1 MLSLKTCHNNEKGF
15 ILLGMLCL
23 MLLLAVAAV
32 GMNRRAGM
40 GLKMAANQLRGM
52 QIYLGQRAA
61 IEHTKWKLKQDPSWR
76 TSSSGEDY
84 VFNGITYNRKA
95 LDAFIPCHGKFIE
108 ASAAVLGGMQPITK
122 FLPLITVPSSGM
134 ALWCPDNAQGPELST
149 WDGSSFGTPGS
160 SAEIGKFRI
169 MAGAES
175 PTAGALGEIVVVGVD
190 SSGDIN
196 AEIWNGFVWSELP
209 FNILNNN
216 EVSETYWWGCDVAY
230 EQLSGYAVL
239 VYNNNTAGSLL
250 QYAVGNMFMW
260 NSNMTVS
267 VYSGGEPQHMHLAA
281 KPEADEMVLVVNDV
295 NADDYALVWDGSD
308 WGNAVLLD
316 ASGTSEG
323 DQTALYVAYEQQSG
337 NAMVVYGKNTHANP
351 YYRIWDGVS
360 WGFEGT
366 IAAPSGVTSEAKW
379 LMLASDPN
387 SNRIVLGV
395 LTSGGDWLSVWD
407 GTSWI
412 EPVLVETTEA
422 STVCPNVAVAFE
434 SQSGQALATYG
445 QSGQS
450 VVRYRTWNSC
460 DGWSEERQGPDI
472 GVTPNSMMLDSD
484 PASDHVMLSVQNS
497 NSELYYVLWNGGS
510 WDTPSQQEN
519 DTGETKNQPFIFLYD
534 QS

>member
-1 MLSLKTCHNNEKGF
+1 MMVF
-15 ILLGMLCL
+15 A

-32 GMNRRAGM
+32 GINRRAAM
-40 GLKMAANQLRGM
+40 GTRMTANRLRSM

-61 IEHTKWKLKQDPSWR
+61 IEHTKWKLQQDPSWR

-84 VFNGITYNRKA
+84 VFNGITYTRKV
-95 LDAFIPCHGKFIE
+95 LDATIPCHGKFIE
-108 ASAAVLGGMQPITK
+108 VSAAVLGGMQPITK

-134 ALWCPDNAQGPELST
+134 ALWCPNKAKGPELST
-149 WDGSSFGTPGS
+149 WDGSSFGTPSS

-175 PTAGALGEIVVVGVD
+175 PTAGALGEIVVVGID
-190 SSGDIN
+190 SDGDIN

-209 FNILNNN
+209 FNPLNNN
-216 EVSETYWWGCDVAY
+216 KVSETYWWGCDVAY

-250 QYAVGNMFMW
+250 QYAVGNMYMW

-267 VYSGGEPQHMHLAA
+267 VYSGSEPQHMHMAA
-281 KPEADEMVLVVNDV
+281 KPGADEMVLVVNDV

-316 ASGTSEG
+316 SSGTGED
-323 DQTALYVAYEQQSG
+323 DQTALYVAYEQQSR
-337 NAMVVYGKNTHANP
+337 NAMVVYGKNNDAYG
-351 YYRIWDGVS
+351 YYRIWNGAS
-360 WGFEGT
+360 WGLEGIIT
-366 IAAPSGVTSEAKW
+366 PPFGVLTQARW
-379 LMLASDPN
+379 LTLASDPN

-407 GTSWI
+407 GTSW
-412 EPVLVETTEA
+412 EAALVAETSEA
-422 STVCPNVAVAFE
+422 SVVCPNIAVAFE
-434 SQSGQALATYG
+434 SQSGQALATYA

-460 DGWSEERQGPDI
+460 DGWSEEQNGPDI
-472 GVTPNSMMLDSD
+472 AATPNSMMLDSD
-484 PASDHVMLSVQNS
+484 PASDHLMLSVQNS
-497 NSELYYVLWNGGS
+497 NSELYCVLWNGSS
-510 WDTPSQQEN
+510 WDIPSQQEN